1 MGTAL
6 TSVSDFGVKVIVL
19 SIVLTLLPSSPLSG
33 FNYLLTNLP
42 YLNFLNWFLPITE
55 MIVILES
62 WLLVVSIY
70 YSIIFLINYAG
81 VAKS

>member
-1 MGTAL
+1 MGNAL
-6 TSVSDFGVKVIVL
+6 TSVTDFGVKVIVL
-19 SIVLTLLPSSPLSG
+19 SVVLTLLPSSPLSG
-33 FNYLLTNLP
+33 FNYLLSNLP
-42 YLNFLNWFLPITE
+42 YLNFLNWFLPISE